1 MVLFVQVNAYDSV
14 HVVDSLYRSKY
25 CLTSLAG
32 LRQDTKEGPTTNFES
47 IIDEDQLTFRQK
59 NQENGGDNVQ
69 KYISMNAED
78 VHRVT
83 ILNLPEDVQ
92 SSGIIQNLDEIEGSR
107 QARVSPPGDREV
119 EKFELH
125 LDDSSLCRPILPWI
139 NGDGTINEV
148 VYRGLVRRVLG
159 ILMQNP
165 GILEVII
172 FLSAYCV

>member
-32 LRQDTKEGPTTNFES
+32 LRQDIKEDPSTNS
-47 IIDEDQLTFRQK
+47 KCITDEDHLTLHP
-59 NQENGGDNVQ
+59 NDHEDGGENVQ
-69 KYISMNAED
+69 KYISMNVED

-92 SSGIIQNLDEIEGSR
+92 SSSNTQNADEIEGCQ
-107 QARVSPPGDREV
+107 QARVSPRRHREGDT
-119 EKFELH
+119 FELH
-125 LDDSSLCRPILPWI
+125 LGDSNLCRPILPWI

-148 VYRGLVRRVLG
+148 VYKGLVRRVLG

-165 GILEVII
+165 GILEVIV
-172 FLSAYCV
+172 FPF